1 MNRKKWSILVIAGCL
16 IINFLFINQM
26 IAASNLYDIP
36 ADKILLEYREKESSV
51 VYTTSILNNSELEAH
66 LIFLCGNSGLCSIST
81 PETTKLNLS
90 CDRISGEGKLLFENQ
105 ENGKIDTVLLK
116 EAEKDIIV
124 EQGEYEVFLTGKWFC
139 GDIVLK
145 SGNND
150 VILQAYY

>member
-81 PETTKLNLS
+81 PETAELNLS
-90 CDRISGEGKLLFENQ
+90 CDCISGEGKLLFENQ

-116 EAEKDIIV
+116 DAEKSPNM
-124 EQGEYEVFLTGKWFC
+124 QKQ
-139 GDIVLK
+139 K
-145 SGNND
+145 
-150 VILQAYY
+150 A